1 MYENTKGR
9 SSAAS
14 MELTSTAKTKF
25 DEFLRRQ
32 LGVSDA
38 RDPKSVVNALR
49 KLYPTTAARL
59 DDESKG
65 QPIRV
70 LATPEPSMGMMS
82 AGMESPGLRRYREQR
97 EALAEDLEYA
107 VELAAN
113 RDFKVPVDGWRDSIL
128 AEVDEGEAAA
138 NQAVDP
144 VARDRTFYSV
154 RKLGDCARVGRMVG
168 MINPTVSPE
177 FGRLASTLDEASM
190 LLRVLAGEA
199 LFRAGFDRGGN
210 VFQVALQDLRQRREA
225 LIYALE
231 QLTSSGQP
239 THQDGAEDWGDGP
252 SSYGKLLEQLRLK
265 GHADLRSIVRPD
277 TMSRL
282 LDVLLNHA
290 PRMQS
295 QDLRGMASAVP
306 MELLQLRR
314 LRDVAAS
321 LLDTTVAYS
330 NSGSGSITTSTIR
343 GQGVTAPLAN
353 FTESLTLFI
362 SAFDRPNAG
371 ARLLNLV
378 LPSPLAFREQAGK
391 EQEITDLIRLRAAVQ
406 EDLDELQMDP
416 TTSDDF
422 WENMAR
428 LDRKLYHID
437 RILDLYLLDYDEAAP
452 PDSNRVKLH
461 TKIIEQLDAG
471 TSPFELPLPF
481 LREQCGLEEDALEL
495 AKSLTQGST
504 ERVEDIEED
513 RRTRFRIN
521 DGEHCNTGEAYQ
533 VPPPERVSLDRLEQH
548 FPILGSDL
556 QPSPPNPDPRPPKPP
571 TPPAPPL
578 PRAAGSDETA
588 PSLEAVSELIEQ
600 NRAQI
605 MTELEKRLE
614 AQGPELA
621 RQLEQ
626 AFSDQL
632 KAVERLLAGRGGP
645 TTDDTPPGMNGF
657 TKAGHSRRHVRHPR
671 KT

>member
-1 MYENTKGR
+1 MYENMKGR
-9 SSAAS
+9 STAAS

-59 DDESKG
+59 DDESRG

-70 LATPEPSMGMMS
+70 QATLEPAVGMVS
-82 AGMESPGLRRYREQR
+82 GPQDSPGLRRYREQR
-97 EALAEDLEYA
+97 AALAEDLEYA
-107 VELAAN
+107 VELASN
-113 RDFKVPVDGWRDSIL
+113 RDFKAPVDGWRDSIL
-128 AEVDEGEAAA
+128 AEVDEGEGAA

-225 LIYALE
+225 LIHALE
-231 QLTSSGQP
+231 QLTSTGQVV
-239 THQDGAEDWGDGP
+239 QDGADDWGDGP
-252 SSYGKLLEQLRLK
+252 ASYGRLLERLRAE
-265 GHADLRSIVRPD
+265 GHADLRAIVRPD

-314 LRDVAAS
+314 LRDVAAG
-321 LLDTTVAYS
+321 LLDTTTNSYS
-330 NSGSGSITTSTIR
+330 SSTVR
-343 GQGVTAPLAN
+343 GQSPTAPLAN

-371 ARLLNLV
+371 ARLLNQV

-391 EQEITDLIRLRAAVQ
+391 EEELNDLIRERAAVQ

-416 TTSDDF
+416 TTTDEF
-422 WENMAR
+422 WEEMAR

-437 RILDLYLLDYDEAAP
+437 RIIDLYLLDYDEAPP
-452 PDSNRVKLH
+452 PDSNRVQLH
-461 TKIIEQLDAG
+461 TKMLQQLDQRV
-471 TSPFELPLPF
+471 PVFELPLPF

-495 AKSLTQGST
+495 AKSLTQGSAQ
-504 ERVEDIEED
+504 RVEDIEAD
-513 RRTRFRIN
+513 RRHRFRFSS
-521 DGEHCNTGEAYQ
+521 GEHCNTGQPYQ
-533 VPPPERVSLDRLEQH
+533 VPPPERVSLDRLERH
-548 FPILGSDL
+548 FQFGVDA
-556 QPSPPNPDPRPPKPP
+556 QPVPGPRP
-571 TPPAPPL
+571 TPPAPPV
-578 PRAAGSDETA
+578 PRVERSAETA
-588 PSLEAVSELIEQ
+588 SASNGPSLEEVSELIEQ

-632 KAVERLLAGRGGP
+632 KAVERLLSGKGAHA
-645 TTDDTPPGMNGF
+645 TDDTPPGINGF
-657 TKAGHSRRHVRHPR
+657 SKASHSRRHVRHQR

>member
-32 LGVSDA
+32 LGVADA

-59 DDESKG
+59 DDESRG
-65 QPIRV
+65 QPIRL

-97 EALAEDLEYA
+97 AALAEDLEYA

-231 QLTSSGQP
+231 QLTSSGQAP
-239 THQDGAEDWGDGP
+239 QDGADDWGDGP

-321 LLDTTVAYS
+321 LLDTTVAS
-330 NSGSGSITTSTIR
+330 SSSGSGSITTSTVR

-391 EQEITDLIRLRAAVQ
+391 EQELTDLIRLRAAVQ

-416 TTSDDF
+416 TTSDEF

-461 TKIIEQLDAG
+461 TKIIEQLDQG
-471 TSPFELPLPF
+471 RPVFELPPSF

-504 ERVEDIEED
+504 ERVEDIEKD
-513 RRTRFRIN
+513 RRKRFGID
-521 DGEHCNTGEAYQ
+521 DGAHCNTGELYQ

-548 FPILGSDL
+548 FPVLGDEL
-556 QPSPPNPDPRPPKPP
+556 QPPPPNPVLRSPK
-571 TPPAPPL
+571 APVSPG

-588 PSLEAVSELIEQ
+588 PSLEEVSELIEQ
-600 NRAQI
+600 NRTQ
-605 MTELEKRLE
+605 MMRE
-614 AQGPELA
+614 
-621 RQLEQ
+621 LEQ
-626 AFSDQL
+626 ALDNKFKAIEQL
-632 KAVERLLAGRGGP
+632 MARYGVGPSEGGAPRL
-645 TTDDTPPGMNGF
+645 NGF
-657 TKAGHSRRHVRHPR
+657 PKQAPGSHRRPPK